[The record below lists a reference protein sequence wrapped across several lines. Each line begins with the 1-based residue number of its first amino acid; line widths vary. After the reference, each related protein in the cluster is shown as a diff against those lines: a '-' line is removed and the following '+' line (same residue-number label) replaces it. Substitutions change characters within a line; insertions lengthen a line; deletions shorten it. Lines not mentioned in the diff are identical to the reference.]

1 MENAFWNNIFKK
13 SDESE
18 SQQLLALKKVPI
30 FQGLSDREFN
40 SILKIVHHRTF
51 DKEEFIFKSNT
62 PGLGMYII
70 SHGQVKLDGK
80 DTDGKG
86 MKFAT
91 LNPGDFFGEI
101 SLISEENRIFNA
113 LAISNCEL
121 IAFFR
126 TDLLEIITRS
136 PKLGNKILLN
146 LATVL
151 GNRLINTNEFL
162 INGVK

>member
-1 MENAFWNNIFKK
+1 M
-13 SDESE
+13 
-18 SQQLLALKKVPI
+18 
-30 FQGLSDREFN
+30 
-40 SILKIVHHRTF
+40 
-51 DKEEFIFKSNT
+51 
-62 PGLGMYII
+62 
-70 SHGQVKLDGK
+70 
-80 DTDGKG
+80 
-86 MKFAT
+86 
-91 LNPGDFFGEI
+91 NPGDFFGEI

-162 INGVK
+162 TNGVR